1 LLPAL
6 ASPHQVAMS
15 HPMAVTNCNIDM
27 ESLIADPNRSIAT
40 LVRQRPWAGGGCW
53 HHVAGTCETGAAG
66 LVGGCCELMV
76 LARS

>member
-1 LLPAL
+1 MLPAL

-40 LVRQRPWAGGGCW
+40 LVRRRRDGGACW
-53 HHVAGTCETGAAG
+53 RHHGVAGT
-66 LVGGCCELMV
+66 
-76 LARS
+76 